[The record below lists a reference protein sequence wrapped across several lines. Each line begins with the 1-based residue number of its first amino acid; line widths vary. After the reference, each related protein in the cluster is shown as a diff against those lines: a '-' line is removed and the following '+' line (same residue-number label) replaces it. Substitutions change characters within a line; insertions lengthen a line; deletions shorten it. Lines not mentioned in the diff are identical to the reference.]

1 MTDVRQTMKSNAELI
16 SRNAELL
23 KSTVNRQGMYGLI
36 IALLSITIASLL
48 VSYQVT
54 GEISLN
60 SFLYIH
66 EHNLAVRLLEFLPFV
81 FTFWGQKA
89 GYNIASRAG
98 EIIMDETDELRAE
111 TTSWK
116 IKSLHESTH
125 DALTGLPNRVLFY
138 ELLRRI
144 ITTAR
149 LNKKPVVI
157 IFMDLDGFKDVN
169 DTFGNNVGDQI
180 LQLLSA
186 RMKRLVASGD
196 TLARLGG
203 DEFALILETT
213 GQEEGGIEVA
223 RRIQQMLSTPFIVEG
238 RNIGISA
245 SIGISYFPRHADDE
259 DSLLQCAEIAT
270 HAAKRTIEGYM
281 IYSAELKQANPR
293 RFTLTSDL
301 RRAIENELLEF
312 HFQPKVDLTTGQT
325 PGAEALLRWNHPEH
339 GSIPPEEFTR
349 LAERTRLITAL
360 SRLVIKKSIRQ
371 LQVWRTSGIE
381 LNLSL
386 NITAHDLNDDKL
398 PGHVAA
404 MLADSGVDPVRL
416 TFEITESSVMENA
429 EQALQIIKQLADLK
443 LRLSIDDFGTGYS
456 SLAYLSKLPVHEL
469 KIDKT
474 FVLGMAKNRS
484 DYLIVK
490 ATIDLGHNLGL
501 KVTAEGIEDQQ
512 AWDTL
517 QQLGCD
523 LGQGFFMS
531 RPLPE
536 HEFEEWLVES
546 RRNLVQ

>member
-1 MTDVRQTMKSNAELI
+1 MKNNAELL
-16 SRNAELL
+16 SRNTELL
-23 KSTVNRQGMYGLI
+23 KSTVNRQGMYGLV
-36 IALLSITIASLL
+36 IALLTITIASLL

-60 SFLYIH
+60 SFIYVH
-66 EHNLAVRLLEFLPFV
+66 EHNLAVRILEFLPFI
-81 FTFWGQKA
+81 FTYWGQKA

-98 EIIMDETDELRAE
+98 EIIVDETDELRAE

-144 ITTAR
+144 ISTA
-149 LNKKPVVI
+149 LQKKSPVVV
-157 IFMDLDGFKDVN
+157 IFMDVDGFKGVN
-169 DTFGNNVGDQI
+169 DSFGNSVGDQI
-180 LQLLSA
+180 LQHLSA
-186 RMKRLVASGD
+186 RIKRQIAAGD

-213 GQEEGGIEVA
+213 GKEAEAGIEVA
-223 RRIQQMLSTPFIVEG
+223 RRILQMLSTPFNIEG
-238 RNIGISA
+238 KSIGLSA
-245 SIGISYFPRHADDE
+245 SIGISYFPRHAQDE
-259 DSLLQCAEIAT
+259 DTLLQCAEIAT
-270 HAAKRTIEGYM
+270 HAAKRTIEGYVV
-281 IYSAELKQANPR
+281 YSPELRQSNPR

-301 RRAIENELLEF
+301 RRAIEGELLELNY
-312 HFQPKVDLTTGQT
+312 QPKVDLTSGQT
-325 PGAEALLRWNHPEH
+325 TGAEALLRWNHPDH

-371 LQVWRTSGIE
+371 LQEWRESGIE
-381 LNLSL
+381 ISLSL
-386 NITAHDLNDDKL
+386 NITAHDLNDNRL
-398 PGHVAA
+398 PDDVAS
-404 MLADSGVDPVRL
+404 MLANSSVDPSRL

-429 EQALQIIKQLADLK
+429 EQALKVINRLAGLN
-443 LRLSIDDFGTGYS
+443 LRLSVDDFGTGYS

-469 KIDKT
+469 KIDKS
-474 FVLGMAKNRS
+474 FVLGMARNRS

-517 QQLGCD
+517 KQLGCD
-523 LGQGFFMS
+523 LGQGYYMS

-536 HEFEEWLVES
+536 PEFKKWLAEA
-546 RRNLVQ
+546 RNNLVQ